1 MLLERLLHLPGF
13 VYQSG
18 DHFYFLGK
26 WICKECTDVNIT
38 DCLAMYQMCRTS
50 EEEPDTNLYFQKL
63 RAFSDFALEIP
74 YNPAKIQDDMSTI
87 IDSLSAAEAT
97 ALERQV
103 QCFEEDLQKYSV

>member
-18 DHFYFLGK
+18 DRFYFLGK

-38 DCLAMYQMCRTS
+38 ECVAMYQMCRAS
-50 EEEPDTNLYFQKL
+50 GEEPDTNLYFQKL

-74 YNPAKIQDDMSTI
+74 YNPSKIHDDMSRI
-87 IDSLSAAEAT
+87 IDGLSESEST
-97 ALERQV
+97 TLETQV
-103 QCFEEDLQKYSV
+103 QCFEEDLQKYAV